1 MLKTGHANPPRADN
15 SETRAEDISTN
26 RVNNT
31 TAIVKGKKFRAPRI
45 WIIESVFLFSLVLI
59 KLKQVCF
66 HSRDVHNDKN
76 NVH

>member
-31 TAIVKGKKFRAPRI
+31 TAIVKGKM
-45 WIIESVFLFSLVLI
+45 
-59 KLKQVCF
+59 
-66 HSRDVHNDKN
+66 
-76 NVH
+76 